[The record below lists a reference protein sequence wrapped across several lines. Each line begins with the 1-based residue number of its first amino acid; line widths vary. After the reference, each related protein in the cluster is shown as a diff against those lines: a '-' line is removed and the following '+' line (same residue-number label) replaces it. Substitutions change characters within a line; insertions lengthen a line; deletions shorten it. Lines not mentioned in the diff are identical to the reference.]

1 MKRLAALIL
10 LFSAPVAKAGPAGDA
25 MPFLKVDAGARGA
38 AMSGA
43 YSALGDDALSVFYNP
58 AGTALLHRK
67 EVLLGHTEWLD
78 GIRNEL
84 LAYAQP
90 LGPRFTAFAGV
101 NALLSGS
108 MTRYDGDGVPDG
120 SFSALEAAVSA
131 GVSADLGGG
140 FYGAAAI
147 KDLSQQAA
155 GYKASAFAG
164 DAGLLKR
171 AGDWR
176 IGAAVANYGSRLKL
190 GSDSFDLPRILRAGV
205 SYTYLKNYTLAAE
218 AVKAGFSG
226 ATAAVGAEARLNTGP
241 GEYFFLRAGYRTGR
255 SSYAGSGATAG
266 AGVSGGAFRLDYA
279 YAPYGE
285 LGDTHRVTL
294 SFRFGAERPAE
305 FSRSSYYGLPPP
317 RPEPEGSTG
326 KSGKQEKQKG
336 TRAGGVYFM
345 W

>member
-1 MKRLAALIL
+1 MKRLAVLIL
-10 LFSAPVAKAGPAGDA
+10 FFSAPAAKAGPAGDA

-58 AGTALLHRK
+58 AGTALLDRK
-67 EVLLGHTEWLD
+67 ELLLGHTEWLD

-90 LGPRFTAFAGV
+90 LGPGLTAFAGV

-108 MTRYDGDGVPDG
+108 MARYDAAGVPDG

-131 GVSADLGGG
+131 GVSADLGDG
-140 FYGAAAI
+140 FYGAAAL
-147 KDLSQQAA
+147 KELSQQAA
-155 GYKASAFAG
+155 GYKTSAFAA

-171 AGDWR
+171 LGNWS
-176 IGAAVANYGSRLKL
+176 IGAAAANYGSRLKL
-190 GSDSFDLPRILRAGV
+190 GSAGFDLPRILRAGV
-205 SYTYLKNYTLAAE
+205 AYTYLDNYTLAAE
-218 AVKAGFSG
+218 AVKAGSSD
-226 ATAAVGAEARLNTGP
+226 ATAAVGVEAKLNTGP
-241 GEYFFLRAGYRTGR
+241 GEYFFLRTGYKTGR
-255 SSYAGSGATAG
+255 SSYAGSGVTAG

-294 SFRFGAERPAE
+294 SVRFGAERQAE
-305 FSRSSYYGLPPP
+305 LSRSTYYRLPPP
-317 RPEPEGSTG
+317 RSKPERS
-326 KSGKQEKQKG
+326 SGNVKKKG
-336 TRAGGVYFM
+336 ERPQPGEVYFM

>member
-1 MKRLAALIL
+1 ML
-10 LFSAPVAKAGPAGDA
+10 LLYAPAAKAGPAGDA

-58 AGTALLHRK
+58 AGTALLDRK
-67 EVLLGHTEWLD
+67 ELLLGHTEWLE

-90 LGPRFTAFAGV
+90 LGPSLTAFAGV

-108 MTRYDGDGVPDG
+108 MPRYDAGGAPDG

-131 GVSADLGGG
+131 GVSADLGDG
-140 FYGAAAI
+140 FYGAAAL
-147 KDLSQQAA
+147 KELSQQAA
-155 GYKASAFAG
+155 GYRASALAG

-171 AGDWR
+171 IGDWR
-176 IGAAVANYGSRLKL
+176 IGAAAANYGSPLKL
-190 GSDSFDLPRILRAGV
+190 GSAGFDLPRVLRGGI
-205 SYTYLKNYTLAAE
+205 SYTYLDNYTLAAE
-218 AVKAGFSG
+218 AVKAGSSD
-226 ATAAVGAEARLNTGP
+226 ATAAVGAEVRLNTGP
-241 GEYFFLRAGYRTGR
+241 GEYFLLRAGYKTGR
-255 SSYAGSGATAG
+255 SSYAGSGVTAG

-294 SFRFGAERPAE
+294 SVRFGAERPAE
-305 FSRSSYYGLPPP
+305 LSRGSYYGLPPP
-317 RPEPEGSTG
+317 RPKPERS
-326 KSGKQEKQKG
+326 SGNGEKQGKG
-336 TRAGGVYFM
+336 TQSGDVYFM